1 MSVILCDN
9 VSLLNDEQLILPYM
23 PACVKLYKLTHLNA
37 GLVDADK
44 DT

>member
-9 VSLLNDEQLILPYM
+9 VSLLNTEQLVLLYM
-23 PACVKLYKLTHLNA
+23 PACVKLFKLTHLNA

>member
-9 VSLLNDEQLILPYM
+9 VSLLNTEQLVLLYM
-23 PACVKLYKLTHLNA
+23 PACVKLYKLTHLNE